1 VQFQLF
7 LGRQIPNAGTVTKAM
22 MKQFIRDEVC
32 SRFDGFTITEGIG
45 FWKGEEEK
53 VTILTI
59 ITEDAWKVS
68 EIAQAF
74 KVGFNQESVLVTE
87 QPLPTLQFV

>member
-1 VQFQLF
+1 MQFQLF